1 MIIAHNAGDNV
12 AASVRSVQRWAQRI
26 VPFQMTGNR
35 GTVKIAGQDLFN
47 LMMYRMIYPT
57 VTADEMRCF
66 LITSNTVNPVVFSR
80 KDIYVSENIL
90 DLTRKRGSSTA
101 FQALTPFNILRRQIF
116 WNSPPPLG
124 VRTMNRANLLDLDE
138 AAFFLISCV
147 RHDGKAYIGVR
158 VNESGPYGHSE
169 KWVLIMCIDPNGWK
183 HAVLRQ
189 MTGLT
194 AADFLYF
201 FPKYTSKTGCSQ
213 RS

>member
-1 MIIAHNAGDNV
+1 
-12 AASVRSVQRWAQRI
+12 
-26 VPFQMTGNR
+26 
-35 GTVKIAGQDLFN
+35 
-47 LMMYRMIYPT
+47 
-57 VTADEMRCF
+57 
-66 LITSNTVNPVVFSR
+66 
-80 KDIYVSENIL
+80 
-90 DLTRKRGSSTA
+90 
-101 FQALTPFNILRRQIF
+101 
-116 WNSPPPLG
+116 
-124 VRTMNRANLLDLDE
+124 MNRANLLDLDE